1 MKNTK
6 DIMIAAL
13 LIAVVALAVG
23 YAAFATTLTVNGH
36 AVVDANWQVEI
47 ISITPSYSGTAEE
60 TVNSPVTPKY
70 TATTATFDATLKAP
84 GDKATYSVVVKNK
97 GSIKAKLNAIT
108 PSAADLATLNAA
120 APAVVTYSIKSA
132 PALNSV
138 LNPNDTATF
147 EFEVVFDPNTT
158 VEQFAALTGTIEKS
172 LTATMEYVQDTS
184 SASSGS

>member
-6 DIMIAAL
+6 NIMIAAL

-23 YAAFATTLTVNGH
+23 YAAFATTLTINGH

-47 ISITPSYSGTAEE
+47 ISITPEYTGTAVE
-60 TVNSPVTPKY
+60 TTNNPVTPKY

-84 GDKATYSVVVKNK
+84 GDKATYTVVVKNK

-108 PSAADLATLNAA
+108 PSSADLATLNAA
-120 APAVVTYSIKSA
+120 APAIVKYAITSA

-138 LNPNDTATF
+138 LNPNDTASF
-147 EFEVVFDPNTT
+147 VFEVSFDSNTT
-158 VEQFAALTGTIEKS
+158 AEQFAALTGTIEKS

-184 SASSGS
+184 SSS

>member
-1 MKNTK
+1 MRDAKN
-6 DIMIAAL
+6 IMIAAL

-47 ISITPSYSGTAEE
+47 ISITPSYSGTAVE
-60 TVNSPVTPKY
+60 TTNSPATPRY

-84 GDKATYSVVVKNK
+84 GDKATYTVVVKNN

-108 PSAADLATLNAA
+108 PNATDLATLNAA
-120 APAVVTYSIKSA
+120 APAVVTYAITSA

-138 LNPNDTATF
+138 LNPTDEATF
-147 EFEVVFDPNTT
+147 VFEVTFDSSTT
-158 VEQFAALTGTIEKS
+158 AEQFAALTGTIEKS
-172 LTATMEYVQDTS
+172 LTATMEYVQYT
-184 SASSGS
+184 SSGS